1 MGRDYAVQRSLD
13 TLGRRRRGAG
23 EIGESLGGRFR
34 EGVDRGAE
42 LVDPLGVAD
51 PRVGDGLAL
60 NHRCL
65 DQFLQLRDGQLC
77 RPHPVRQRWA
87 RRFPRRGWEKKS
99 VGNDAERSVA
109 LIPIATNPQRLVAIA
124 LCHTKD
130 SVTITHSS
138 VDEKRGKRRYRV
150 ADRKKIDGQNILL
163 PSLSPQVSLSFC
175 LRGARPVDGP
185 SRSRE
190 RRLPAGLDR
199 VSF

>member
-1 MGRDYAVQRSLD
+1 MEPTSRMLVSFSNTRALKLHVNFMNDIIYGEEEHGGAILPTFPNLKLLELD
-13 TLGRRRRGAG
+13 EFHEYT
-23 EIGESLGGRFR
+23 
-34 EGVDRGAE
+34 
-42 LVDPLGVAD
+42 
-51 PRVGDGLAL
+51 
-60 NHRCL
+60 
-65 DQFLQLRDGQLC
+65 
-77 RPHPVRQRWA
+77 
-87 RRFPRRGWEKKS
+87 
-99 VGNDAERSVA
+99 
-109 LIPIATNPQRLVAIA
+109 ATNPQRLVAIA

-130 SVTITHSS
+130 SVTRTHSS